1 MPPKASTSSSS
12 DINPVTVDL
21 SVSPFKPARPAA
33 KAASKKGFRNP
44 VSKFTPAAKAAA
56 AKTTAGIA
64 KKVISFAKFSGTQ
77 LVNQLKSASEKTIAV
92 VMSELKMG
100 EEQTRNETRTNLA
113 LKKAE
118 LKVVDINLTTP
129 GGEIYGTI
137 YRTITEEG
145 IEEKTSQISKDLQK
159 LRDSHT
165 EACLKPLLLV
175 RCGGV
180 IARSFLKMQAENISD
195 YGYESY
201 DWNLI
206 V

>member
-1 MPPKASTSSSS
+1 MPPKATASSSS

-44 VSKFTPAAKAAA
+44 VSKFKPAAAKAAA
-56 AKTTAGIA
+56 VKTAAGIS

-92 VMSELKMG
+92 VMSEMKTG
-100 EEQTRNETRTNLA
+100 EEQTKNETRTNLA

-118 LKVVDINLTTP
+118 LKVVDINLTSP

-145 IEEKTSQISKDLQK
+145 IEEKTSQISKDLEK
-159 LRDSHT
+159 LRNSHT
-165 EACLKPLLLV
+165 EVCLKPLLLV

-195 YGYESY
+195 YGY